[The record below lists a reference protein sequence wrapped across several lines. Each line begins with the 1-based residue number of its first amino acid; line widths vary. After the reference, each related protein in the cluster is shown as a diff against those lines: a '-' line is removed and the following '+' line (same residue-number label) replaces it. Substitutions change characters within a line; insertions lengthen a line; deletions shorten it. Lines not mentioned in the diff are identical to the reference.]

1 MLADQFGK
9 SKMVSFVKIVNGFQP
24 LTIAAKVSILIK
36 KQTPKVFS
44 VKRCSWKFPKFSRK
58 TPVPEPLF

>member
-9 SKMVSFVKIVNGFQP
+9 SKMVSFVKIVNGFQL

-44 VKRCSWKFPKFSRK
+44 VKRCS
-58 TPVPEPLF
+58 